1 MNRHSKY
8 KFQRIFGLLIIS
20 FTLFSVSC
28 RTTRYVPD
36 GQYLLEENKIIFTK
50 DASDTAFNLSI
61 LPATGVTEEDL
72 LPIIKQQ
79 PNRRIFLLGRFYLWL
94 YNRSNPYRI
103 DRKIEKKIEKAEHKN
118 ERIEKRNTRK
128 SERNP
133 EYEPKQLLDPYTDRK
148 RTIGENLRSAG
159 EAPVIL
165 DSVKTQ
171 RSTKQIKLYLLN
183 KGYFTNQVKDSIVY
197 IGDTIEKPNGKLK
210 SPKKK
215 NLKKA
220 VVYYVVTPHEPY
232 KVRNYTNDIKENAV
246 YGIINQKFTAPGGLI
261 RKNENFDTDKL
272 EAERKQVTKL
282 LLESGYYYFNKEFVF
297 FKVDSSLNS
306 HEVDISLGIQNYK
319 YKVQGSDS
327 LLSRPHKAYHID
339 QITIYADYRSKEDTS
354 KISHTIFKDI
364 IVAHNRSLKIKPAV
378 MYNAILFKEGELYQ
392 KSLEEAT
399 YKRINA
405 LGTYK
410 AVSIQYY
417 QLPGDKLGVNIYLT
431 PAKAQTFTIASDG
444 TQTNG
449 LFGIEGSMTYTHN
462 NMFGGAE
469 KLQIS
474 MTGGIEMQ
482 RLIFSG
488 DTTSIGLEGTNL
500 ENLSKTFNTIEF
512 GPKISLTLPRFLF
525 IQHSMENWFKLPIS
539 NPKTEFSASLNFQN
553 RPDFRRSI
561 EDFKF
566 TWIYHEKPS
575 FTLRITPFEIS
586 AIEIEKS
593 AEFQQRIDDL
603 NDKFLAASYQD
614 HIIAGGII
622 TGTYNGQILKKKK
635 PSTFYFQGSLEGA
648 GNVLRAFK
656 NISGATFD
664 DPTNESYD
672 LFNIRF
678 AQFVKISGDFRHYYK
693 LGENGK
699 VVSRLAGGIGI
710 PGKNLK
716 EALPF
721 EKSFFSG
728 GTNGLRAWKA
738 RTLGPGGYLDPDI
751 RFDKIGDI
759 QLEGNLELRFPIIS
773 WVEGALFLDAGNI
786 WLINADSLR
795 IGGKFETN
803 DFITE
808 IAIGSG
814 FGVRFD
820 LDFFVIR
827 LDLAIPIKNPSQP
840 LGERWIWEA
849 GLTEERRTF
858 YRPQL
863 NLGIGYP
870 F

>member
-1 MNRHSKY
+1 
-8 KFQRIFGLLIIS
+8 
-20 FTLFSVSC
+20 VSC
-28 RTTRYVPD
+28 RTTRHVPD

-50 DASDTAFNLSI
+50 EASDTTFNLS
-61 LPATGVTEEDL
+61 LLSTTGVTEDEL
-72 LPIIKQQ
+72 LPILKQQ
-79 PNRRIFLLGRFYLWL
+79 PNRRIFILGRFHLWL
-94 YNRSNPYRI
+94 YNRSNPSRI
-103 DRKIEKKIEKAEHKN
+103 DRRIEAKIEKAERKN
-118 ERIEKRNTRK
+118 KKIERRNSRK
-128 SERNP
+128 LAKNSDYTAQP
-133 EYEPKQLLDPYTDRK
+133 LLDPLTDRK
-148 RTIGENLRSAG
+148 RTLGENLRSAG
-159 EAPVIL
+159 EAPILL
-165 DSVKTQ
+165 DSVKTE
-171 RSTKQIKLYLLN
+171 RSSKQISLYLMN
-183 KGYFTNQVKDSIVY
+183 KGYFTNQVTDSVVY
-197 IGDTIEKPNGKLK
+197 LGDTVEKANG
-210 SPKKK
+210 
-215 NLKKA
+215 NLKYPKRKNIKKA
-220 VVYYVVTPHEPY
+220 IVYYVVSPHEPY
-232 KVRNYTNDIKENAV
+232 KIRNYTNDIKEEKV
-246 YGIINQKFTAPGGLI
+246 RSIINEKFNRPGGLI
-261 RKNENFDTDKL
+261 RPSENFDTDKL
-272 EAERKQVTKL
+272 EAERKQVTKKL
-282 LLESGYYYFNKEFVF
+282 MESGYYYFNKEFVF
-297 FKVDSSLNS
+297 FKVDSSLGS
-306 HEVDISLGIQNYK
+306 HQVDISLGIQNYK
-319 YKVQGSDS
+319 YKAPGSDS
-327 LLSRPHKAYHID
+327 LLSRPHIAYHID

-354 KISHTIFKDI
+354 KISHTRFKEI
-364 IVAHNRSLKIKPAV
+364 TIAHNRNLKIKPAV
-378 MYNAILFKEGELYQ
+378 MYNAVLFKEGELY
-392 KSLEEAT
+392 KKTLEEAT

-405 LGTYK
+405 LGTFK
-410 AVSIQYY
+410 TVSIQYY
-417 QLPGDKLGVNIYLT
+417 QLPDDKLGVNIYLS

-462 NMFGGAE
+462 NTFGGAE

-488 DTTSIGLEGTNL
+488 DTTSIGTEGTSL
-500 ENLSKTFNTIEF
+500 ENLTNTFNTIEF

-553 RPDFRRSI
+553 RPDFKRGI

-566 TWIYHEKPS
+566 TWIYHEKPA

-622 TGTYNGQILKKKK
+622 TGTYNGQILKKRK

-648 GNVLRAFK
+648 GNMLRAFK
-656 NISGATFD
+656 NLSGATFD
-664 DPTNESYD
+664 DPINESYD

-693 LGENGK
+693 LGQNGK
-699 VVSRLAGGIGI
+699 VVSRVAGGIGI

-728 GTNGLRAWKA
+728 GTNGIRAWKA

-751 RFDKIGDI
+751 RYDKIGDI

-773 WVEGALFLDAGNI
+773 WVEGALFVDAGNI
-786 WLINADSLR
+786 WLINEDSLR
-795 IGGKFETN
+795 IGGKFEAN

-808 IAIGSG
+808 VAIGSG
-814 FGVRFD
+814 LGVRFD
-820 LDFFVIR
+820 LDFFIIR
-827 LDLAIPIKNPSQP
+827 LDFAIPMKNPSQP
-840 LGERWIWEA
+840 LGQRWIWEA
-849 GLTEERRTF
+849 GLSEERRT
-858 YRPQL
+858 YYKPQL